1 MALCLVAGSAEATTA
16 FSSSTALVNAE
27 KAPKQSQI
35 TKLQTSTTTQLSA
48 VGTVKA
54 ALESYRTA

>member
-1 MALCLVAGSAEATTA
+1 MA
-16 FSSSTALVNAE
+16 SSTITGVGSGFDTVGIVKALVDAE

-35 TKLQTSTTTQLSA
+35 TKLQTTTTTQLSA

-54 ALESYRTA
+54 